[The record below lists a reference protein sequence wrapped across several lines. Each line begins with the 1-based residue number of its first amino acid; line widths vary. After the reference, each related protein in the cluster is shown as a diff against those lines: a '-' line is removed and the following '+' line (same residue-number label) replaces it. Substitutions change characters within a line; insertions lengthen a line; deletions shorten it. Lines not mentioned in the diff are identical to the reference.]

1 MRHSYQ
7 PHHDFLPTPTTIHLS
22 KLPATP
28 TALGWSGPNCNIDV
42 DECLS
47 SPCEN
52 GGTCAQGLGV
62 FECTCVE
69 GYEGAACFFALA
81 LPTFLMPLSCALFF
95 SLLCSSVSV
104 CSTHHVVKITKF
116 KVMLVSRCP
125 MNASLP
131 PARSP
136 CNPWHPFHSFLP
148 LFAPLCYA
156 LSPSFLF

>member
-1 MRHSYQ
+1 MTLR
-7 PHHDFLPTPTTIHLS
+7 LIIITITIMITIIITITIITIIITIS
-22 KLPATP
+22 
-28 TALGWSGPNCNIDV
+28 
-42 DECLS
+42 
-47 SPCEN
+47 EN

-116 KVMLVSRCP
+116 
-125 MNASLP
+125 
-131 PARSP
+131 
-136 CNPWHPFHSFLP
+136 
-148 LFAPLCYA
+148 
-156 LSPSFLF
+156 